1 MPNQRESCRF
11 VNIEYSNLTLKYVLS
26 SFANRPPERRID
38 FTNDESCRPVQ
49 IVSIRQHL
57 IPLFNALG
65 RKKVHFNIQ
74 NILTM
79 DLRPFYALRKWKV
92 YVVTFS
98 FYPTFTFIHCSRPS
112 TSGMLTHDYT
122 SGVSIRQRL
131 QTNRCGLGVLDG
143 RVSHAFKRL
152 LNSRS
157 QLQISRVLSLVSIL
171 RGFTILEPRTKA

>member
-1 MPNQRESCRF
+1 MPNPRESCRF

-92 YVVTFS
+92 YVVSCS
-98 FYPTFTFIHCSRPS
+98 FYPYFHTLLTPLDFRYVNARLYFRCVDSS
-112 TSGMLTHDYT
+112 TAVDESLWFGCI
-122 SGVSIRQRL
+122 GRARQP
-131 QTNRCGLGVLDG
+131 
-143 RVSHAFKRL
+143 RV
-152 LNSRS
+152 
-157 QLQISRVLSLVSIL
+157 
-171 RGFTILEPRTKA
+171 